1 MITIDS
7 LLELV
12 KSETSYYISP
22 MALPEKML
30 IILSIYTVHN
40 GFIAIGAPNK
50 DDSQAILSHSAPKT
64 GLHLSMM
71 LQG

>member
-1 MITIDS
+1 
-7 LLELV
+7 
-12 KSETSYYISP
+12 

-40 GFIAIGAPNK
+40 GFIAIGASNK
-50 DDSQAILSHSAPKT
+50 DDSQAILSHSAPKAD
-64 GLHLSMM
+64 LHLSMM

>member
-1 MITIDS
+1 
-7 LLELV
+7 
-12 KSETSYYISP
+12 

-30 IILSIYTVHN
+30 IILSIYNVHN

-50 DDSQAILSHSAPKT
+50 DDSQAILLHSAPKT